1 MDMLD
6 NALPKRNH
14 PTWQPSLEPLD
25 PADELAV
32 ALPLLGL
39 VSAGQPV
46 VAVEAEETIQVP
58 ARLVRRHAAERS
70 FALCVRGDSMTEDRI
85 EDGDIV
91 IVEQRPTA
99 ENGETVVA
107 RIDGY
112 QVTLKRFYREPDGI
126 RLQPA
131 NDALEPLRFEG
142 GEIEILGVVSGVVAM
157 RR

>member
-1 MDMLD
+1 MDPYF
-6 NALPKRNH
+6 NALTKRAH

-25 PADELAV
+25 PEEEPAV

-46 VAVEAEETIQVP
+46 VASEAEETIQVP
-58 ARLVRRHAAERS
+58 ARLVRRHAAART
-70 FALCVRGDSMTEDRI
+70 FALYVRGHSMTDDRI

-112 QVTLKRFYREPDGI
+112 QVTLKRFYREADGI

-131 NDALEPLRFEG
+131 NEALEPLWFG
-142 GEIEILGVVSGVVAM
+142 ADAVEILGVVSGVV
-157 RR
+157 RTG